1 MCGRCCWIT
10 TVMVVKTVRA
20 PKGLVDPVS
29 SQKIP
34 RQGASTVFFF
44 VKTMIK
50 AAAATSSAEVL
61 CSSSPKSIITIIIM
75 ILRVIFKRYHR
86 SWNCCRTFFH
96 NNQSLHRALTR
107 SKVNFLIF
115 LIFNNAC
122 IHWEQVTATSCE
134 KIGSKSTF
142 SSKVDQSANAAQ
154 WPLLTSKLC
163 RLIDRL
169 IAISQ
174 SVGQSIGIKWQS
186 ITPWKETHTC
196 VANLAILRGS
206 NDWLSNLFKINQM
219 TQNQQ

>member
-34 RQGASTVFFF
+34 RQGAPTVFFF

-61 CSSSPKSIITIIIM
+61 CSSSPKVSSPSSSWYSGSSSKGITGAGIVVG
-75 ILRVIFKRYHR
+75 L
-86 SWNCCRTFFH
+86 FFH

-115 LIFNNAC
+115 LIFNDAC
-122 IHWEQVTATSCE
+122 IHWEQVTAR
-134 KIGSKSTF
+134 KLAQNQLFLLKSINRQTQR
-142 SSKVDQSANAAQ
+142 SDHSWQAN
-154 WPLLTSKLC
+154 
-163 RLIDRL
+163 
-169 IAISQ
+169 
-174 SVGQSIGIKWQS
+174 
-186 ITPWKETHTC
+186 C
-196 VANLAILRGS
+196 V
-206 NDWLSNLFKINQM
+206 DWL
-219 TQNQQ
+219 TD

>member
-1 MCGRCCWIT
+1 
-10 TVMVVKTVRA
+10 
-20 PKGLVDPVS
+20 
-29 SQKIP
+29 
-34 RQGASTVFFF
+34 
-44 VKTMIK
+44 MIK

-61 CSSSPKSIITIIIM
+61 CSSSPKVSSPSSSWYSGSSSKGITGAGIVVG
-75 ILRVIFKRYHR
+75 L
-86 SWNCCRTFFH
+86 FFH

-174 SVGQSIGIKWQS
+174 SGGQSIGIKWQS